1 MGPEATATPADQA
14 LRPKPQMTRDNVW
27 WFDALREH
35 RLLIQRCAS
44 CAEFRHPPLPMCPAC
59 HSLAWD
65 TVDACGRG
73 TVHSFIVSHHPRLPG
88 FDYPLVIAVVELEE
102 GTRVLANVVGC
113 PPEDVEIDME
123 VILEFLDLDDR
134 RTAPQFRRAG
144 ERR

>member
-1 MGPEATATPADQA
+1 MGPEATADPA

-44 CAEFRHPPLPMCPAC
+44 CSTLRHPPLPMCPTC

-65 TVDACGRG
+65 TVEAGGRG
-73 TVHSFIVSHHPRLPG
+73 TVHSFVVSHHPRMPG

-113 PPEDVEIDME
+113 PPADVEIGMGLS
-123 VILEFLDLDDR
+123 LEFLDLDDR
-134 RTAPQFRRAG
+134 RTAPQFRPAG
-144 ERR
+144 SGR